1 MSVGDE
7 NISLD
12 GLRDLAVSQ
21 GVAGIPSSGEIKLSD
36 FRGIT
41 MSDGVTI
48 PTNNISI
55 NDHFKGKSFE
65 KKYKLTWKTG
75 TVPYADSSTWLF
87 VQFMV
92 QDDAGAYEFL
102 SEGWFTSTY
111 SPKGGEIVT
120 VYSKSDMNNKSPVA
134 FQLRTYDSD
143 GIYYDSIKFDDKF
156 VSNGA
161 GWMDSGS
168 DPSGPTKRIF
178 NISLPTNIFNLIFS
192 EPYSWKSMSD
202 STGGNGD
209 TKINIVNQYYK
220 SNVTKVNYSAGFM
233 QTRIGGSPTAGII
246 DKVAFFVLEVPQYP
260 LPNFKIYLQNY
271 SGSVDSANNSS
282 SSDWTNMYSS
292 SSYTVSAG
300 WNELSF
306 ASSFQWTGGNISIA
320 SSFTRVPN
328 YSRTGINHA
337 TSQING
343 QARGWYSWS
352 DSNDMTISTSV
363 SYTMPNIP
371 VWHFHFKDNS
381 PWTWDL
387 TRPPTDEWVGSTL
400 SS

>member
-1 MSVGDE
+1 MSVGNE

-12 GLRDLAVSQ
+12 GLRNLAVSQ

-65 KKYKLTWKTG
+65 QKYKLTWRTG
-75 TVPYADSSTWLF
+75 GVSSANSGTSIY

-102 SEGWFTSTY
+102 SEVLFFTESGYNTT
-111 SPKGGEIVT
+111 KEKLFL
-120 VYSKSDMNNKSPVA
+120 KSDMNNKTPVA
-134 FQLRTYDSD
+134 FQLRTYNDD
-143 GIYYDSIKFDDKF
+143 GIYYDYIKFDD
-156 VSNGA
+156 VDVDNGA

-168 DPSGPTKRIF
+168 GPSGPSKRIF
-178 NISLPTNIFNLIFS
+178 NISLPTNIFNLIFG
-192 EPYSWKSMSD
+192 ETYSWKSMSD

-209 TKINIVNQYYK
+209 TQINIVNQYYK
-220 SNVTKVNYSAGFM
+220 SNVTKVNYSADFM
-233 QTRIGGSPTAGII
+233 KTRIGGSPTAGFI

-260 LPNFKIYLQNY
+260 LPNFNIYLQNY

-282 SSDWTNMYSS
+282 SSDWSNMYSS

-300 WNELSF
+300 RNEFVF
-306 ASSFQWTGGNISIA
+306 ASPFHWTGGNISIA

-337 TSQING
+337 TPPING

-352 DSNDMTISTSV
+352 DSRDMTISTSV
-363 SYTMPNIP
+363 DYGMPNIP
-371 VWHFHFKDNS
+371 VWHFHFSESDDGVVQS
-381 PWTWDL
+381 P
-387 TRPPTDEWVGSTL
+387 DEWIGSTL